1 MISIIIPTLK
11 EEKAIGLILNS
22 LKSNL
27 QIPHEI
33 IVSDGG
39 SRDKTVEIAKQ
50 YTNKVVVF
58 SGPNRQ
64 TIAQGRN
71 DGAKTATGNF
81 LVFLDADCSIPDP
94 NQFFKIALANFETN
108 KNLVA
113 LAGQILVKPEEE
125 TRTDKFFFG
134 LMNFL
139 TRIKNNKFNSG
150 DAAGGEFQM
159 IRSDSF
165 KLVNGYREDLV
176 TREDR
181 DLFKRL
187 SKIGKV
193 TSNPELIVYHTG
205 RRAHQVGWSRLVVLF
220 LINTV
225 HFHIFDKVFS
235 KEWTEIR

>member
-27 QIPHEI
+27 QLPHEI

-39 SRDKTVEIAKQ
+39 SRDKTVEIAKR
-50 YTNKVVVF
+50 YTDKVVVF

-71 DGAKTATGNF
+71 DGAKTAVGEF
-81 LVFLDADCSIPDP
+81 LVFLDADCSIPNP
-94 NQFFKIALANFETN
+94 NQFFKMALVNFETN

-113 LAGQILVKPEEE
+113 LAGQILVKPEHE
-125 TRTDKFFFG
+125 TITDKFFFG

-139 TRIKNNKFNSG
+139 TRIKNNKFNRG

-159 IRSDSF
+159 IRVESF

-187 SKIGKV
+187 SRIGKV
-193 TSNPELIVYHTG
+193 ISDPELIVYHTG
-205 RRAHQVGWSRLVVLF
+205 RRAHQVGWPRLVALF